1 MRKFGPGL
9 AGVGHGCEDGE
20 ETAKEKKR
28 SACNLPSGER
38 KGGENAT
45 TTAQNRQEESGVAE
59 EQGDAANGG
68 AIDWGTGT
76 PVSARFARLEVMLV
90 DHTYCRNRD
99 LVGRVVCLYRHTE
112 EKVYI
117 HDGRGGAI
125 IHQHGGLLP
134 WICSFIVAF
143 EHLSIVWGYRYYPT
157 SPDQPPPTPDYFP
170 CPFNLLLCV

>member
-76 PVSARFARLEVMLV
+76 PVSARFVRLKVILV
-90 DHTYCRNRD
+90 DYEFCGNEIY
-99 LVGRVVCLYRHTE
+99 LVRVVCLYRQTE
-112 EKVYI
+112 EEVYI
-117 HDGRGGAI
+117 HD
-125 IHQHGGLLP
+125 
-134 WICSFIVAF
+134 
-143 EHLSIVWGYRYYPT
+143 
-157 SPDQPPPTPDYFP
+157 
-170 CPFNLLLCV
+170 